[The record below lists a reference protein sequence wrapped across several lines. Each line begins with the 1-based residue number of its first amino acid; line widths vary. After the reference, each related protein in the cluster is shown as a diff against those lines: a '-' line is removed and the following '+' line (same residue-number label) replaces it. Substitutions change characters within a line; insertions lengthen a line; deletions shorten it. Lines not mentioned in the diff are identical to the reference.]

1 MVIFSSSFSWAKKI
15 KETKTSADA
24 DQTENDI
31 MTAQEIN
38 KRNHP
43 WLSRYIKICYE
54 TKRVL
59 DSKGMSLWR
68 NKFYWSSSKYKSVST
83 RNNVLL
89 VLIDNQFARN
99 GC

>member
-15 KETKTSADA
+15 KESKTSADA

-43 WLSRYIKICYE
+43 WLSKYIQD
-54 TKRVL
+54 L
-59 DSKGMSLWR
+59 LR
-68 NKFYWSSSKYKSVST
+68 NEKNLGFQ
-83 RNNVLL
+83 RNVIVAKQILL
-89 VLIDNQFARN
+89 VIIQI
-99 GC
+99 